1 MKKNTYFGTFLILLI
16 GFFANTAMGQTNYV
30 WNGTSGDWAT
40 ATNWTPNGV
49 PGTNSGDT
57 ATISNGGTPS
67 IGDGVNPV
75 SYLLARITITNATGP
90 LSGSTVRINPNATL
104 TLSSSTTAVIT
115 LNGGN
120 IVNNGKLD
128 ITSTNTGA
136 SIGITCGTPTI
147 APTISTPI
155 NYGYTGSG
163 DLSFTLSA
171 STTVNNCAIGLT
183 STNVFATYTMNII
196 NSKTTFAFGNLGSY
210 AVRATALSP
219 LIIAG
224 SGFTVS
230 GANGGLIS
238 LGANCNFTVETGTT
252 LTLTSSATNGTNG
265 INHFQSGANANVS
278 FINKGTINMS
288 GTSTRSGIAFSIAD
302 TGISNFSPAVAVT
315 NFENQGS
322 INVDLAS
329 TAANQAP
336 LSVGISGTGQGILNI
351 KNTNTGTMI
360 LKNNQPSATNIGSAI
375 NIPNDGNAPNV
386 NFTNNGSLTL
396 TGTNVVFSGQS
407 GSAVIPR
414 SQIINT
420 GTITSNSNFSSWIVS
435 NSVTGTIAFSTPAA
449 GASTSPFG
457 NNTLITNNG
466 KIQTATGT
474 NQLTNLRGISAYSTT
489 SSIEPGGN
497 GYGVADLGL
506 IGTTPPAGT
515 LKIQVAGTTAGAD
528 YDQLSITTGGIGYT
542 SLPTVSFSGG
552 GGSGAIAY
560 LTIASGVITAVNM
573 VSGGS
578 GYLTAPALTV
588 SVGTGANLTATILGG
603 VVTGVAVNAGGTGYT
618 TASNVTFTSA
628 GSGATATATLSGGTT
643 GFVSGIT
650 LGVGGSGYSTAPTVA
665 FSASGATTA
674 AAITAAVSGGAVT
687 GFNTVL
693 SLSNLNLEISSLY
706 TPSGNVSIPIIS
718 LSGLGATLTGTFASV
733 TGLTAGWTISY
744 ASPTSVNLVY
754 TVMVIPTIWTG
765 AAADNNFF
773 TEANWRDS
781 VTNAVPAA
789 NTINPGA
796 NINLHLQI
804 NSSAAIITSGVIQ
817 FGTGSLAISSANL
830 NATSLSGGTVTVN
843 DGGYVTLS
851 SATPLL
857 SNVQINFT
865 SGIGWIKTPNY
876 TASAVSAGNLGQ
888 IKVNNIASVY
898 ATNLRLDH
906 YYLNGC
912 VIRANLAATTPL
924 TVYDSVNLGGSSAAI
939 TVNTVHSNSAITN
952 NMNNKIESFLLKKG
966 FMVTVA
972 IENDGTGK
980 SKNYI
985 ASEADLVINVLP
997 QTLQN
1002 SISFIRVMPW
1012 NWVTKKGFNAPVD
1025 SNLDVSWRYQ
1035 WNPNDSSTLDW
1046 EFAPMAWGHT
1056 SANDPAD
1063 IALFIGKYNSPYV
1076 MSFNEPDDCDAQ
1088 SGQYGDLCQIN
1099 VAVGYH
1105 KNLMKT
1111 GMRIVSPGGREE
1123 APKTG
1128 QWLESFMNEAKKQ
1141 DVRIDVIAVHWYDWG
1156 SNPAVNTNPDPAVV
1170 AQRFIDYLEF
1180 VHNKFGLPIWIT
1192 EFNAN
1197 PARSQ
1202 TINSEFLR
1210 IVLPQLESLD
1220 YIERYCWFP
1229 FNTGTH
1235 FTTGWDEINR
1245 VPTNTIPSLVGT
1257 IYKNINN
1264 TTPVNSTPAIPEATV
1279 NADNSLDLS
1288 SYPNVALNKPAIAS
1302 SNLTNLGPDK
1312 AVDGDKTTSTSRWV
1326 VELAT
1331 LPAWIEVDLQ
1341 GSFLVDSFRITED
1354 VNTVKDFRFEV
1365 WDATLNSG
1373 AGGWAT
1379 ALTVAGNPATT
1390 PLNTFKRITPLN
1402 TTKVRLFVTAHN
1414 ATDRMRI
1421 FELEV
1426 FGIPSSP
1433 VWTGNTSTSWTTA
1446 SNWSTSIVPS
1456 QSNNVLINGGATFQP
1471 TISAST
1477 TINSLTI
1484 ATGATLTVT
1493 APNLTVKGAIDN
1505 DGTMSLAN
1513 NSNLLQGEEF
1523 NPNSGNVSINR
1534 NSSALNRLDYTIWS
1548 SPVENQNLAA
1558 FSPATSLNRFYN
1570 YNQTSN
1576 LYNAI
1581 ASPSTTAFGLAAGHL
1596 IRMPNTHPTTATV
1609 WNGTFTGVPN
1619 NGTITRVVTY
1629 RNEDPFNFGYNMI
1642 GNPYPSTLN
1651 ANAFIA
1657 ENTTKIE
1664 NTLYFWRKTNGA
1676 LGSAYATW
1684 TTGIGGTASGAGS
1697 AVPNGTIQVGQGF
1710 FVRAKP
1716 GTNLTLLTFNQTLT
1730 FKNAMRLGNTSTQFF
1745 KTKQEEKDRLWLN
1758 LTNTAGVFSQ
1768 ALIGYIP
1775 EATIGVDD
1783 FDGRYINDSPI
1794 ALTSNINNDEYT
1806 IQGRPTFD
1814 PSDVVALNFKTD
1826 IDGEYAIAIDHLD
1839 GVFAKGQDVF
1849 LVDKTT
1855 GTETDLKTSA
1865 YTFTAVAG
1873 TFNDRFS
1880 LKYQKTLKVE
1890 ALDFNENNVR
1900 VYKNNGTIYVKSGTV
1915 AISNIKVFDIQGRL
1929 IAEQN
1934 NVKATTAS
1942 ITNLKA
1948 VHQVLIVQITGE
1960 DTNVVTKKVIN

>member
-1 MKKNTYFGTFLILLI
+1 MKKTTHFGTVLILLI
-16 GFFANTAMGQTNYV
+16 GFFANTAMGQITYT
-30 WNGTSGDWAT
+30 WNGSTSTDWAT
-40 ATNWTPNGV
+40 PANWTPSSGTSY
-49 PGTNSGDT
+49 PGTVATDIVVINNNSTPFAPIFTGTQTIGSLTVSNAVGTT
-57 ATISNGGTPS
+57 AG
-67 IGDGVNPV
+67 
-75 SYLLARITITNATGP
+75 
-90 LSGSTVRINPNATL
+90 ATL
-104 TLSSSTTAVIT
+104 NIASGTLTVSNASLNVVT
-115 LNGGN
+115 LAGGN
-120 IVNNGKLD
+120 IINEGTLN
-128 ITSTNTGA
+128 ITSTNAGASQGILLASAIQVPGLPTEFGYSGVGTLSVNIATAAANNSAALFLSANSANTTYKMLFNSATTTFTLGSNAGFVTTAIRAAAATGA
-136 SIGITCGTPTI
+136 LAAVLPAVPVPVLTP
-147 APTISTPI
+147 
-155 NYGYTGSG
+155 
-163 DLSFTLSA
+163 
-171 STTVNNCAIGLT
+171 
-183 STNVFATYTMNII
+183 
-196 NSKTTFAFGNLGSY
+196 
-210 AVRATALSP
+210 SP
-219 LIIAG
+219 LIIG
-224 SGFTVS
+224 GTGFKLGTALAPVR
-230 GANGGLIS
+230 GGLITMLALNS
-238 LGANCNFTVETGTT
+238 VTINPGTT
-252 LTLTSSATNGTNG
+252 LESYSLGNSLNHG
-265 INHFQSGANANVS
+265 INIANAVASGGVS
-278 FINKGTINMS
+278 NPTFFTNKGTINILGES
-288 GTSTRSGIAFSIAD
+288 LRSGITA
-302 TGISNFSPAVAVT
+302 GITSTAVSQDMRINIV
-315 NFENQGS
+315 NDGI
-322 INVDLAS
+322 INVDLACLTPS
-329 TAANQAP
+329 VTNPTGFVWSGQAAYQQQQSNFGSIAG
-336 LSVGISGTGQGILNI
+336 VFI
-351 KNTNTGTMI
+351 TNNGVLT
-360 LKNNQPSATNIGSAI
+360 LKNSSTVALTGYAIWGSGAGQRL
-375 NIPNDGNAPNV
+375 NT
-386 NFTNNGSLTL
+386 NFTNNGSFNIDGSINSIAQGFTL
-396 TGTNVVFSGQS
+396 TNNGIVNSNNSFAGFPAVNNNATGSINLIKTPAIFTVLAPSAATAGATYTDGNLNLYTVRTTKVNGTGTQILASTAPIAAIPATGTLSIASGTGDATIDYSAVTGIAATALSSPTINSGTISTGEGVGNLNIISSATFTLNSTSVLDPGGSSGKGITNISKASLAVPVLGTIRLQVA
-407 GSAVIPR
+407 GSAVAGVDYDQITNSASGGGFDISGAILDITSLYSPSSNVVIPIVTA
-414 SQIINT
+414 SGT
-420 GTITSNSNFSSWIVS
+420 GTI
-435 NSVTGTIAFSTPAA
+435 
-449 GASTSPFG
+449 
-457 NNTLITNNG
+457 
-466 KIQTATGT
+466 
-474 NQLTNLRGISAYSTT
+474 
-489 SSIEPGGN
+489 
-497 GYGVADLGL
+497 
-506 IGTTPPAGT
+506 
-515 LKIQVAGTTAGAD
+515 
-528 YDQLSITTGGIGYT
+528 
-542 SLPTVSFSGG
+542 
-552 GGSGAIAY
+552 
-560 LTIASGVITAVNM
+560 
-573 VSGGS
+573 
-578 GYLTAPALTV
+578 
-588 SVGTGANLTATILGG
+588 
-603 VVTGVAVNAGGTGYT
+603 
-618 TASNVTFTSA
+618 
-628 GSGATATATLSGGTT
+628 
-643 GFVSGIT
+643 
-650 LGVGGSGYSTAPTVA
+650 
-665 FSASGATTA
+665 
-674 AAITAAVSGGAVT
+674 
-687 GFNTVL
+687 
-693 SLSNLNLEISSLY
+693 
-706 TPSGNVSIPIIS
+706 SGN
-718 LSGLGATLTGTFASV
+718 FASV
-733 TGLTAGWTISY
+733 TGLTPEWTLNYSST
-744 ASPTSVNLVY
+744 AVNLVF
-754 TVMVIPTIWTG
+754 TIASIPITPTIWTG
-765 AAADNNFF
+765 VAADNNFF
-773 TEANWRDS
+773 NEANWKDS
-781 VTNAVPAA
+781 VSNVVPAA
-789 NTINPGA
+789 GSINPGV
-796 NINLHLQI
+796 NINLALQI
-804 NSSAAIITSGVIQ
+804 NVSATITASGSIQ
-817 FGTGSLAISSANL
+817 FGTGSLALGTTVGAVNL
-830 NATSLSGGTVTVN
+830 TATSLSGGTVTIN
-843 DGGYVTLS
+843 EGGYLALS

-857 SNVQINFT
+857 NNVQINFT
-865 SGIGWIKTPNY
+865 SGIGWIKTTNY
-876 TASAVSAGNLGQ
+876 KASAISAGNLGQ
-888 IKVNNIASVY
+888 IRVNNVAAVY
-898 ATNLRLDH
+898 QSNLRLDQ

-912 VIRANLAATTPL
+912 IIRANLAATTPL
-924 TVYDSVNLGGSSAAI
+924 TVYDSANLGGSSAAI

-1063 IALFIGKYNSPYV
+1063 IALFIGKYNSLYV

-1202 TINSEFLR
+1202 AINAEFLR

-1581 ASPSTTAFGLAAGHL
+1581 ANPATTAFGLAAGHL

-1664 NTLYFWRKTNGA
+1664 NILYFWRKTNAA

-1684 TTGIGGTASGAGS
+1684 INGIGGTASGAGS

-1745 KTKQEEKDRLWLN
+1745 KTKQDEKDRLWLN

-1794 ALTSNINNDEYT
+1794 ALTSNINNEEYT

-1826 IDGEYAIAIDHLD
+1826 VAGDYTIAIDHLD
-1839 GVFAKGQDVF
+1839 GVFANGQDVY
-1849 LVDKTT
+1849 LVDSKT
-1855 GTETDLKTSA
+1855 GTETDLKATA
-1865 YTFTAVAG
+1865 YNFTAVAG
-1873 TFNDRFS
+1873 IDNARFS
-1880 LKYQKTLKVE
+1880 LKYQKTLKVD
-1890 ALDFNENNVR
+1890 ATAFNENSVK
-1900 VYKNNGTIYVKSGTV
+1900 VYKNNGLLYATSGDSN
-1915 AISNIKVFDIQGRL
+1915 ISNIKVFDIQGRL
-1929 IAEQN
+1929 IAEQKN
-1934 NVKATTAS
+1934 LQSTTV
-1942 ITNLKA
+1942 IIKNLPTTN
-1948 VHQVLIVQITGE
+1948 QVLIVEITSE
-1960 DTNVVTKKVIN
+1960 DNNVVAKKIIN